1 MSKRTMTLGL
11 KYCYTKI
18 GKPTRC
24 IITNP
29 LLTAIVGAYMD
40 TKSSARRIDGF
51 VRRNKIDMSDYV
63 NDKYRCFNDFFTRRL
78 KPGARPIDTNPDTLI
93 SPCDGYLSAYRISGD
108 SEFAIKDSYYNVE
121 DLVGG
126 DEIASEYLKGTCLV
140 LRLGVENYH
149 RYCYIDNGFKSRN
162 YHIKGR
168 YHPVQPIVVR
178 KHPVFKQNTREYC
191 LLETENFGT
200 VTQIEVGACM
210 VGKINNHHEAGVTHR
225 GSEKGMFLFGGSTI
239 VLLFKEGVLDIP
251 DDVFAATAKGQEA
264 IVKYGEAIARK
275 AT

>member
-1 MSKRTMTLGL
+1 MTLGL

-63 NDKYRCFNDFFTRRL
+63 NGKYRCFNDFFTRRL

>member
-1 MSKRTMTLGL
+1 MSKKTMTLGL
-11 KYCYTKI
+11 KYCYTAI

-40 TKSSARRIDGF
+40 TKSSVRRVDGF

-63 NDKYRCFNDFFTRRL
+63 DSKYRCFNDFFTRRL
-78 KPGARPIDTNPDTLI
+78 KPGARPIDTDPDTLI

-210 VGKINNHHEAGVTHR
+210 VGKINNHHEAGVIHR

-275 AT
+275 AK

>member
-40 TKSSARRIDGF
+40 TKNSARRIDGF

-275 AT
+275 AR

>member
-11 KYCYTKI
+11 KYCYTTI

-275 AT
+275 AR

>member
-40 TKSSARRIDGF
+40 TKNSARRIDGF

-63 NDKYRCFNDFFTRRL
+63 NGKYRCFNDFFTRRL

>member
-275 AT
+275 AR

>member
-63 NDKYRCFNDFFTRRL
+63 NGKYRCFNDFFTRRL

-93 SPCDGYLSAYRISGD
+93 SPCDGDLSAYRISGD

-264 IVKYGEAIARK
+264 IVKYGEAIARR

>member
-63 NDKYRCFNDFFTRRL
+63 NGKYRCFNDFFTRRL

>member
-40 TKSSARRIDGF
+40 TKNSARRIDGF

>member
-1 MSKRTMTLGL
+1 MTLGL
-11 KYCYTKI
+11 KYCYTTI

-40 TKSSARRIDGF
+40 TKSSVRRVDGF

-63 NDKYRCFNDFFTRRL
+63 DSKYRCFNDFFTRRL
-78 KPGARPIDTNPDTLI
+78 KPGARPIDTDPDTLI

-168 YHPVQPIVVR
+168 YHPVQPIVVH

-210 VGKINNHHEAGVTHR
+210 VGKINNHHEAGVIHR

>member
-63 NDKYRCFNDFFTRRL
+63 NGKYRCFNDFFTRRL

-275 AT
+275 AR

>member
-1 MSKRTMTLGL
+1 MTKAMNLGL
-11 KYCYTKI
+11 KYCYTTI
-18 GKPTRC
+18 GKPTRR
-24 IITNP
+24 ILTNP
-29 LLTAIVGAYMD
+29 VLTAIVGAYMD
-40 TKSSARRIDGF
+40 TRLSVRRISGF
-51 VRRNKIDMSDYV
+51 VRHNKIDLSDYV
-63 NDKYRCFNDFFTRRL
+63 KADYKCFNDFFTRRL
-78 KPGARPIDTNPDTLI
+78 KDGARPIAQDPDALI
-93 SPCDGYLSAYRISGD
+93 SPCDGYLSAYRISSD

-126 DEIASEYLKGTCLV
+126 DGIASDYLNGTCLV

-178 KHPVFKQNTREYC
+178 KQPVFKQNTREYC

-210 VGKINNHHEAGVTHR
+210 VGKINNHHETGVMHR
-225 GSEKGMFLFGGSTI
+225 GGEKGMFLFGGSTI
-239 VLLFKEGVLDIP
+239 VLLFKEGTLDLP
-251 DDVFAATAKGQEA
+251 DDVFAATANGKEA
-264 IVKYGEAIARK
+264 VVRYGEAIGKK
-275 AT
+275 AE

>member
-1 MSKRTMTLGL
+1 MTLGL
-11 KYCYTKI
+11 KYCYTTI

-40 TKSSARRIDGF
+40 TKSSVRRVDGF

-63 NDKYRCFNDFFTRRL
+63 DSKYRCFNDFFTRRL
-78 KPGARPIDTNPDTLI
+78 KPGARPIDTDPDTLI

-210 VGKINNHHEAGVTHR
+210 VGKINNHHEAGVIHR

-275 AT
+275 AK